1 MATQPQRSRKS
12 RTLEVLQSQLKRG
25 FKTEKKSFDK
35 QIHLTDKDRGRI
47 EKEIEVLKSRV

>member
-1 MATQPQRSRKS
+1 MATRSQRSRKS

-35 QIHLTDKDRGRI
+35 QIPLTDKDRGRI